1 MKTILMVKPTLETEY
16 DGAFPRDLTGGQM
29 GCRCFELLGIDVN
42 HLPSFTCDSPL
53 DEDIKQRL
61 VQQTLDLTCGS
72 LSGKDKK
79 MYEQLVRER
88 REAGQGASEAPRTT
102 WEVEC
107 QDGNRQ
113 IRVLYMLPRRF
124 SPCGLP
130 MGLVFVLSILEVIRM
145 YAFCQLGNR
154 EPFGRGAVV
163 RHANLHEHHE
173 PSKPDEVMAVG
184 EPEKHQQCSLQMMN
198 QRMRWVAD
206 IISKNTE
213 ECMAG

>member
-102 WEVEC
+102 WEVDTSMLDLPVYKD
-107 QDGNRQ
+107 QRAGGNYEYHKVMGMFQ
-113 IRVLYMLPRRF
+113 TWTLD
-124 SPCGLP
+124 P
-130 MGLVFVLSILEVIRM
+130 MI
-145 YAFCQLGNR
+145 
-154 EPFGRGAVV
+154 
-163 RHANLHEHHE
+163 
-173 PSKPDEVMAVG
+173 
-184 EPEKHQQCSLQMMN
+184 
-198 QRMRWVAD
+198 
-206 IISKNTE
+206 
-213 ECMAG
+213 